1 MKLKTRKT
9 GIGTWESKLN
19 NRKSG
24 IGIQKSEFGNQTLG
38 IVIDLISSKRIQ
50 NIELE
55 SEINWT
61 S

>member
-9 GIGTWESKLN
+9 GIGKQESELG
-19 NRKSG
+19 NRN
-24 IGIQKSEFGNQTLG
+24 SENRNSENQTLG
-38 IVIDLISSKRIQ
+38 IVIDLTSSKRIQ